1 MKNKESLAEKIPEKK
16 RSKESIFGTLLF
28 AVLIVF
34 TITSIVGVGF
44 VAYTKWQMS
53 RQESARP
60 SIVALA
66 TEQEKNG
73 EKTPDSIEG
82 SEMTEEKQ
90 EPDTA
95 AHTAQDEALVQ
106 LKATAISVL
115 NGGAAKGSAALATD
129 ILKAAGYSKSVAGNA
144 TGDYVGVVVYHAS
157 GMEQAAT
164 IIKEVLVKKYPNT
177 TIKAALPGNKET
189 TVSSIT
195 VILGK

>member
-1 MKNKESLAEKIPEKK
+1 MKNTENPAEKIPEKK
-16 RSKESIFGTLLF
+16 RSKESVFGTLLF
-28 AVLIVF
+28 VALIVC

-53 RQESARP
+53 KQESARP
-60 SIVALA
+60 SIVALV

-73 EKTPDSIEG
+73 EKTPDSVES

-95 AHTAQDEALVQ
+95 TNASQDETIVK
-106 LKATAISVL
+106 LKAMAISVL
-115 NGGAAKGSAALATD
+115 NGGAIKGSAAVVTD
-129 ILKAAGYSKSVAGNA
+129 LLKKEGYSKSVAGNA
-144 TGDYVGVVVYHAS
+144 TGDYVGVAVYYAT
-157 GMEQAAT
+157 GLEQPAV
-164 IIKEVLVKKYPNT
+164 IIKEALIKKYPNV

-189 TVSSIT
+189 TASPIT